1 MKLEAYMAK
10 VIVLGGCGA
19 VGSVAVKTLAAQ
31 DIISKVVIGD
41 WNIEK
46 AKKLAKELGPKVSAV
61 KVNAE
66 DDESIKTAVSGCD
79 IVLNCVGPFYKTVK
93 KYLRKLLKDKELDKM
108 EYYKAEMCPMRM
120 SLLNELCEETNSA
133 VVLSASMR
141 SGWNVEQLQE
151 IFNYC
156 GATFTII
163 DKTGYCDCRIR
174 GVEILNW
181 LRENCMKWFGVH
193 DHEFSRY
200 AIIDDDSDML
210 LWQQYN
216 FFQVDNYS
224 GLTPNTIYK
233 IERFFNYTI
242 KRT

>member
-1 MKLEAYMAK
+1 MLK
-10 VIVLGGCGA
+10 
-19 VGSVAVKTLAAQ
+19 
-31 DIISKVVIGD
+31 
-41 WNIEK
+41 EK
-46 AKKLAKELGPKVSAV
+46 KFNK
-61 KVNAE
+61 
-66 DDESIKTAVSGCD
+66 
-79 IVLNCVGPFYKTVK
+79 F
-93 KYLRKLLKDKELDKM
+93 

-141 SGWNVEQLQE
+141 SGWTVEELQE

-163 DKTGYCDCRIR
+163 DKTGYCQCRIR
-174 GVEILNW
+174 GVEIHQW
-181 LRENCMKWFGVH
+181 LQDNCMKWFGMH
-193 DHEFSRY
+193 GHEFSRY

-216 FFQVDNYS
+216 FFQIDNYS

-233 IERFFNYTI
+233 IERFFNHTI